1 MTNTLITLEDLKTRT
16 GAVIGSSRWFMIHQ
30 PRINRFADATEDHQW
45 LHVNTE
51 RAAKESPFGGT
62 IAHGYLTLSLLA
74 PALFEVLIEKMNVS
88 SVVNYGFD
96 RMRFMAPVLAG
107 KRVRVHFKLMA
118 MEPKSKGTLM
128 TFESTVEIED
138 EAKPALVAQSL
149 FLVM

>member
-128 TFESTVEIED
+128 TFKSTVEIED

>member
-16 GAVIGSSRWFMIHQ
+16 GEVIGSSRWFMIHQ